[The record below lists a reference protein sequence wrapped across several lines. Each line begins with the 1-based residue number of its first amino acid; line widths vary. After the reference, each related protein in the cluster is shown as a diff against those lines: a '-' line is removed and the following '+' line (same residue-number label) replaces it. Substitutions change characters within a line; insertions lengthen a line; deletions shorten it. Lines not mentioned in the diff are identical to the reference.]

1 MKSLR
6 VAGIQKESIV
16 DGEGYRY
23 AIFTQGCNHQCK
35 GCQNQETWDFNGG
48 KLYSQLELE
57 EVVKDIES
65 NPMLDGI
72 TLSGGDPFYQADAC
86 AELIK
91 SIKSKREDITVWA
104 YTGFTWEELIKSPE
118 MLNLAKLCDVIVDGR
133 YIENKRKLELEFRG
147 SSNQRLIDVK
157 KTIAAGK
164 VVQITY
170 N

>member
-35 GCQNQETWDFNGG
+35 GCQNQDTWDFNGG
-48 KLYSQLELE
+48 KLYSQSELE

-86 AELIK
+86 AELVEA
-91 SIKSKREDITVWA
+91 IKSKREDITVWA

>member
-48 KLYSQLELE
+48 KLYSKSELE

-104 YTGFTWEELIKSPE
+104 YTGFTWEELIK
-118 MLNLAKLCDVIVDGR
+118 
-133 YIENKRKLELEFRG
+133 
-147 SSNQRLIDVK
+147 
-157 KTIAAGK
+157 
-164 VVQITY
+164 
-170 N
+170 

>member
-35 GCQNQETWDFNGG
+35 GCQNQDTWDFNGG
-48 KLYSQLELE
+48 KLYSKSELE

-91 SIKSKREDITVWA
+91 AIKSKREDITVWA

>member
-35 GCQNQETWDFNGG
+35 GCQNQETWDFDGG
-48 KLYSQLELE
+48 KLYSKSELE

>member
-35 GCQNQETWDFNGG
+35 GCQNQETWDFDGG
-48 KLYSQLELE
+48 KLYSKSELE

-133 YIENKRKLELEFRG
+133 YIENKRKLDLEFRG

>member
-6 VAGIQKESIV
+6 IAGIQKESIV

-48 KLYSQLELE
+48 KLYSQSELE

-164 VVQITY
+164 VVQITF